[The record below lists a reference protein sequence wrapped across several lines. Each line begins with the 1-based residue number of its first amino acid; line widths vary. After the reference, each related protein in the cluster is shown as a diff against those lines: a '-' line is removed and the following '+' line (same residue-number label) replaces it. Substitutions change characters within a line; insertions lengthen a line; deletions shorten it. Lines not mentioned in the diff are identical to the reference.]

1 MFFSFNFPPRIYD
14 AREIPYNGAYQ
25 FKKHYYGNI
34 GALDSD
40 EETKCAI
47 ALDEAAEV
55 KFWIRNLPRK
65 EHSYSLPLGG
75 GANFLS
81 RFYCAV
87 EKTVNCWW
95 WNIRG
100 HTLLRTVF

>member
-47 ALDEAAEV
+47 ALDEAAEGE
-55 KFWIRNLPRK
+55 ILD
-65 EHSYSLPLGG
+65 S
-75 GANFLS
+75 
-81 RFYCAV
+81 
-87 EKTVNCWW
+87 
-95 WNIRG
+95 
-100 HTLLRTVF
+100 